1 MALVLAAIIQG
12 ILTGGGYALM
22 ASGLALVFGVL
33 DIINIAQGMFV
44 ILGAYLSYALGQ
56 HLLLDP
62 FVSLLLTMPTLF
74 ALGVGI
80 EWAFLRR
87 IRRERS
93 TRGIL
98 VLFAVA
104 MVIEGGL
111 SLVFTTDDVT
121 LHAWYTDATVHIAG
135 FYLPVIDLFAFALC
149 VVFLAALFL
158 LLYRTTFGYSL
169 RAAIQNPTAAALVG
183 IDVERVQALTFGLG
197 TALAGAGG
205 IAFGATN
212 AFHPA
217 SSYDLIS
224 RLLVIIV
231 LGGMG
236 SLAGALIGSLAMLVI
251 GDVTS
256 VLWSPAWSS
265 FVFFALLILF
275 LVFRPQG
282 ICGQGEGRRQ

>member
-1 MALVLAAIIQG
+1 M
-12 ILTGGGYALM
+12 
-22 ASGLALVFGVL
+22 
-33 DIINIAQGMFV
+33 
-44 ILGAYLSYALGQ
+44 
-56 HLLLDP
+56 
-62 FVSLLLTMPTLF
+62 
-74 ALGVGI
+74 
-80 EWAFLRR
+80 RR
-87 IRRERS
+87 
-93 TRGIL
+93 
-98 VLFAVA
+98 
-104 MVIEGGL
+104 
-111 SLVFTTDDVT
+111 
-121 LHAWYTDATVHIAG
+121 
-135 FYLPVIDLFAFALC
+135 FAFALS
-149 VVFLAALFL
+149 VVLLAVLSL

-169 RAAIQNPTAAALVG
+169 RATVQNRTAAALIG
-183 IDVERVQALTFGLG
+183 IDVERVQAITFGLG

-236 SLAGALIGSLAMLVI
+236 SLAGVLIGSLVMLVI
-251 GDVTS
+251 GDVTT

-282 ICGQGEGRRQ
+282 IFGQREGRRQ

>member
-1 MALVLAAIIQG
+1 MTLVLEAVIQG

-22 ASGLALVFGVL
+22 ASGLALVFGAL

-44 ILGAYLSYALGQ
+44 ILGAYLSYALGR
-56 HLLLDP
+56 HLHLDP
-62 FVSLLLTMPTLF
+62 FASLLLTMPTLF

-93 TRGIL
+93 TRAIL

-121 LHAWYTDATVHIAG
+121 LHAWYTDATVRIAG
-135 FYLPVIDLFAFALC
+135 FYLPVIDLFAFALS
-149 VVFLAALFL
+149 VVLLAVLSL

-169 RAAIQNPTAAALVG
+169 RATVQNRTAAALIG
-183 IDVERVQALTFGLG
+183 IDVERVQAITFGLG

-251 GDVTS
+251 GDVTT

-282 ICGQGEGRRQ
+282 IFGQREGRQQ